1 MNTTFWKRQINILLR
16 ITNLPEKRIGAVVIR
31 TATEQMLIQE
41 LLVRTQADIQA
52 TTRVQRIQLLIF
64 KEQEEIQ
71 QVKKIMIFW
80 KLLTKTLLLI
90 TNQQGRRTKAGAAD
104 TLKATTRTQKVEI
117 LPLQL
122 TLMQAGTQIW
132 VPGLQPCTSK
142 TPGEAQE
149 VRMTT
154 TIWRRQTKT
163 RDRIIKPQ
171 ERRTEVEAV
180 GTRKVTRQPL
190 NIQPIKWAQQIQ
202 LLIFK
207 AQGEIQQVKM
217 IMIF

>member
-52 TTRVQRIQLLIF
+52 TTRAQRIQLLIF

-80 KLLTKTLLLI
+80 KLLTKTLLHI
-90 TNQQGRRTKAGAAD
+90 TNPQGRRTKAGAAD
-104 TLKATTRTQKVEI
+104 THKATTRTQKVEI

-122 TLMQAGTQIW
+122 TLMRAGTQIW

-142 TPGEAQE
+142 TPGEAQGA
-149 VRMTT
+149 RMTT

-171 ERRTEVEAV
+171 ERRTELEAV

-202 LLIFK
+202 LLIFR
-207 AQGEIQQVKM
+207 APGEIQQVKM